1 MQEAL
6 AEKQEKVRIPRDCL
20 ARRSM
25 RPKTERVLDEAEVE
39 LTAEVREYE
48 AAIKRLTEEIRK
60 MEADLRGLRA
70 AKFKIEKNLKDKY
83 DALALDEECMNVR
96 SPQ

>member
-1 MQEAL
+1 MQQEL
-6 AEKQEKVRIPRDCL
+6 DDKQMRVKVPRECL

-25 RPKTERVLDEAEVE
+25 RPKTERVLDEAEIE

-48 AAIKRLTEEIRK
+48 AAIKRLTDEVRK
-60 MEADLRGLRA
+60 MDADLRGLRA